1 MRMALPNLLFARKQ
15 KENWLFLSASLT
27 YFVTLPSIKEYTMK
41 RLLSFLLLMPLMA
54 HAGHQ
59 ILSPNF
65 KSLQVIVNNDWMAQP
80 VMRLGTTDVFNIGFD
95 ELSHKYHRLVYH
107 LEPCNPDWTPT
118 EGLFES
124 DWLDGFNDRP
134 IEDYENS
141 LNTTVLYTHYRMQI
155 PNEETRL
162 KMSGNYR
169 LHIIDEDDDNQE
181 VICMELR
188 VVEPLMNVQLGVT
201 TNTDVDL
208 NTRHQQLSMNIA
220 FNGLRVTRPDEQIQT
235 FVMQNGREDNM
246 KQNVRPNYQTPQGL
260 RWEHNRGLLFEGGN
274 EYHKFEMLDPS
285 HTTLGLASLVW
296 DEEGRRFHA
305 EPYMV
310 EPRRNY
316 VYDVDANGAFIIR
329 NSDNVEIDYT
339 SDYIFVHYK
348 LKALRHYDNAQVR
361 IDGRWATESPEAYTM
376 EWNEEDQTYNAVVL
390 QKLGYYNYQLLMYDL
405 DGTSHLMPEEGSFY
419 QTENRYQGYVYYK
432 GTSERSW
439 RLVGYKEITFRAP

>member
-1 MRMALPNLLFARKQ
+1 MRMALPNLLFARKK

-169 LHIIDEDDDNQE
+169 LHT
-181 VICMELR
+181 CTSSTRTM
-188 VVEPLMNVQLGVT
+188 T
-201 TNTDVDL
+201 T
-208 NTRHQQLSMNIA
+208 R
-220 FNGLRVTRPDEQIQT
+220 
-235 FVMQNGREDNM
+235 
-246 KQNVRPNYQTPQGL
+246 K
-260 RWEHNRGLLFEGGN
+260 
-274 EYHKFEMLDPS
+274 
-285 HTTLGLASLVW
+285 
-296 DEEGRRFHA
+296 
-305 EPYMV
+305 
-310 EPRRNY
+310 
-316 VYDVDANGAFIIR
+316 
-329 NSDNVEIDYT
+329 
-339 SDYIFVHYK
+339 
-348 LKALRHYDNAQVR
+348 
-361 IDGRWATESPEAYTM
+361 
-376 EWNEEDQTYNAVVL
+376 
-390 QKLGYYNYQLLMYDL
+390 
-405 DGTSHLMPEEGSFY
+405 
-419 QTENRYQGYVYYK
+419 
-432 GTSERSW
+432 
-439 RLVGYKEITFRAP
+439 